1 MFICVCNIGR
11 PEIIVWET
19 GPLSSSVQS
28 RSIISAKSLFI
39 EDSYQLPK
47 SMTYLQN
54 CSSWG
59 FDELKYIEYT
69 SKVYWVYH
77 VYPIYTH
84 GIFKCAGNL
93 RSNRNTLFSYFQF
106 WAKEF
111 LFVLHCWRQ
120 LSHGLPAWS
129 TLEQMVSLIWWFSA
143 AERRVGGRH
152 VLEIR
157 FLNCISKYIHHDP
170 KRRGQYFHSNTSTCL
185 SAVLCVGERVGVRGE
200 NVPKIFSSAF
210 QLRARLRPPLIHN
223 AAT

>member
-54 CSSWG
+54 CSSWE

-77 VYPIYTH
+77 PIYTH

-93 RSNRNTLFSYFQF
+93 KSNRNTLFSYFQF
-106 WAKEF
+106 WATEF

-157 FLNCISKYIHHDP
+157 FLNCISKYIMIQKEEGNTFIVTQAHVCLQFCVWVNVWVFEGRMSRKYSPPHSSLELGSDP
-170 KRRGQYFHSNTSTCL
+170 L
-185 SAVLCVGERVGVRGE
+185 
-200 NVPKIFSSAF
+200 
-210 QLRARLRPPLIHN
+210 
-223 AAT
+223 

>member
-28 RSIISAKSLFI
+28 RSIISAKSLLI
-39 EDSYQLPK
+39 ENSYQLPK

-54 CSSWG
+54 CSSWE

-143 AERRVGGRH
+143 AGAEKRRVGGETCPRNS
-152 VLEIR
+152 
-157 FLNCISKYIHHDP
+157 FFKSISKYIMIQKEKGNTFKVTQAHVCLQVCEWVSVWVNVWVFEGRMSRKYSPPHSSLELGSDP
-170 KRRGQYFHSNTSTCL
+170 L
-185 SAVLCVGERVGVRGE
+185 
-200 NVPKIFSSAF
+200 
-210 QLRARLRPPLIHN
+210 
-223 AAT
+223 

>member
-54 CSSWG
+54 CSSGG

-93 RSNRNTLFSYFQF
+93 KSNRNTLFSYFQF

-157 FLNCISKYIHHDP
+157 FLNCISKYIMIQKEEGNTFIVTQAHVCLQFCVWVNVWVNVWVFEGRMSRKYSPPHSSLELGSDP
-170 KRRGQYFHSNTSTCL
+170 L
-185 SAVLCVGERVGVRGE
+185 
-200 NVPKIFSSAF
+200 
-210 QLRARLRPPLIHN
+210 
-223 AAT
+223 